1 MNAPVD
7 FRALSVP
14 ETLFDIDW
22 DRRMCAR
29 SFGEFVKRAWHVIEP
44 ATELKWGW
52 ALDAMCAH
60 LEAVTEGEILKL
72 LMNVPPGTMKSKL
85 VSVFWPAWEWGPC
98 QLPHHR
104 YIATSHKQDLAVR
117 DNLLC
122 RRLIQSRW
130 YQTRWPS
137 VTLTTDQNE
146 KKKFENTQTGF
157 RESMAFTS
165 MTGSRGSRVILDDP
179 HSVDSA
185 NSTTELLNVRTTFKE
200 ALPTRVNDDDSAIV
214 VIMQRLHQLD
224 VSGIIL
230 DELKGMGWVHLCLPM
245 RFEKQRRCRTYL
257 FRDPRKVDGEL
268 LFPERFSEK
277 KVKELEATLGS
288 YAVAG
293 QLQQRPAA
301 REGAMFKRE
310 WFRDKIIEIDDLPPV
325 LKIVR
330 HWDLAAT
337 KSKDAA
343 RTAGV
348 KIAQTE
354 DNQYIV
360 LHVHTMQQEGP
371 KVKRKVVEYAA
382 LDGIGT
388 TVSLPQ
394 DPGQAGKVQKADFA
408 GALAGYNFSIEVE
421 TGDKEA
427 RAQPFAAQCEAGNVY
442 LLRGAWNDPY
452 LDELCMFPAG
462 KFKDMVDASSG
473 AFGCIVRKPKG
484 KTVTKVMERW

>member
-1 MNAPVD
+1 MNAHAD
-7 FRALSVP
+7 FKYFVLPDAM
-14 ETLFDIDW
+14 FDIAL
-22 DRRMCAR
+22 DRQASAR
-29 SFGEFVKRAWHVIEP
+29 SLSEFVKRAWHVIEP

-60 LEAVTEGEILKL
+60 LEAVTEGEFLKL

-98 QLPHHR
+98 KLPHHR

-130 YQTRWPS
+130 YQQRWPE

-146 KKKFENTQTGF
+146 KKKFENTHTGF

-179 HSVDSA
+179 HSVDGA

-214 VIMQRLHQLD
+214 IIMQRLHQLD
-224 VSGIIL
+224 VSGIVL
-230 DELKGMGWVHLCLPM
+230 EELKGLGWVHLCLPM
-245 RFEKQRRCRTYL
+245 RFEANRRCRTPI
-257 FRDPRKVDGEL
+257 FKDPRKADGEL

-277 KVKELEATLGS
+277 KVKELESTLGS

-310 WFRDKIIEIDDLPPV
+310 WFKEKIIELDDIPP
-325 LKIVR
+325 LRQIVR

-348 KIAQTE
+348 KMAVTE
-354 DNQYIV
+354 QGEYIV
-360 LHVHTMQQEGP
+360 LHVHAMQQEGP
-371 KVKRKVVEYAA
+371 RVKRKIVEYAA
-382 LDGIGT
+382 LDGMGT
-388 TVSLPQ
+388 VVSLPQ
-394 DPGQAGKVQKADFA
+394 DPGQAGKVQKADYA
-408 GALAGYNFSIEVE
+408 AALAGYDFSIEVE

-442 LLRGAWNDPY
+442 LVRGSWNDLY

-473 AFGCIVRKPKG
+473 AFGRLVRRPKG
-484 KTVTKVMERW
+484 KTTAKMTENW